1 MSACCATEAVRN
13 FRFPGE
19 FAIVNWPPDS
29 DEAPRPSMR
38 PSRLDPLFASL
49 TSLPGIGPKL
59 EKLFARLFG
68 RETPRIADL
77 LFHLPTGTIDRRA
90 RPKLREVEPGTVA
103 TVLVTID

>member
-1 MSACCATEAVRN
+1 
-13 FRFPGE
+13 
-19 FAIVNWPPDS
+19 
-29 DEAPRPSMR
+29 MR

-103 TVLVTID
+103 TVLVTIDWMVPL

>member
-1 MSACCATEAVRN
+1 
-13 FRFPGE
+13 
-19 FAIVNWPPDS
+19 
-29 DEAPRPSMR
+29 MR

-90 RPKLREVEPGTVA
+90 RPKLRDVVPGTIA
-103 TVLVTID
+103 TVEVTIDRHRAPPPGRSRAPYLVYASNETGDLVLTYFSAH